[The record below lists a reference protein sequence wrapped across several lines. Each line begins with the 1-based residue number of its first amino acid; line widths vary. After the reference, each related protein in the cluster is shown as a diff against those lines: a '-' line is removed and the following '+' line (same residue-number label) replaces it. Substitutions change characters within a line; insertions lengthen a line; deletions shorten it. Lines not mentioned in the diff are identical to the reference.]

1 MDDSFKEK
9 LTDILKDR
17 ISISEGTR
25 ANYARGED
33 AYEPVLSQAVV
44 FPESNE
50 EVSKILK
57 LCNENKVPV
66 VPFGTGTSL
75 EGHAVGNEKGITISL
90 EKMNKVLSVNAA
102 DFDCRVQANV
112 TRKQLNE
119 YLREDGV
126 FFPIDPGADA
136 ALGGMAA
143 CSASGTMAVKYGT
156 MRTVVTG
163 LTVVLPNGE
172 IIKTGT
178 RAKKSSAGY
187 NLTNLFIG
195 SEGTLGIITEV
206 HLRLS
211 PIPESI
217 MSAVCHFPDLESAV
231 LTAQE
236 VIQYGVPIARIEM
249 LNKDQ
254 MEISIKYSKLDK
266 AEPLPTLFFEFHGS
280 EPSNKESINIVEE
293 LSKNNGGSDFKWAE
307 SLEERNK
314 LWKARH
320 EIYYAVK
327 SQGTNVKIYATDVC
341 VPISKLVECIKF
353 SENEIQQHGLKAPMV
368 GHVGDGNFHVTVI
381 YDPSKEGEYEI
392 IRNFSDKLID
402 KALELEG
409 TITGEHGIGLQKKKY
424 LLREHADN
432 LPVMKAI
439 AIASEEDLATAKI
452 FQKHA
457 DMLLFD
463 SKPPSGASRPGG
475 NALSFEWSLVANQDW
490 RLPWMLAGGIDVAN
504 LSLAVEISGASA
516 IDVSSGVED
525 SKGFKSPVK
534 IKELLYFAA
543 TL

>member
-1 MDDSFKEK
+1 MNEQVQQELKK
-9 LTDILKDR
+9 ILNGR
-17 ISISEGTR
+17 FSLSESTR

-33 AYEPVLSQAVV
+33 SYEPVLSQAVA
-44 FPESNE
+44 FPETNE

-57 LCNENKVPV
+57 LCNEHKVPV

-75 EGHAVGNEKGITISL
+75 EGHVVGNENGITISL
-90 EKMNKVLSVNAA
+90 EKMNKVLSVNGN

-119 YLREDGV
+119 YLREDGI

-143 CSASGTMAVKYGT
+143 TSASGTMAVKYGT
-156 MRTVVTG
+156 MRTVVSG
-163 LTVVLPNGE
+163 LTVVLANGD
-172 IIKTGT
+172 IVKTGT

-254 MEISIKYSKLDK
+254 MEISIKYSKLENV
-266 AEPLPTLFFEFHGS
+266 EPLPTLFFEFHGS
-280 EPSNKESINIVEE
+280 ESSNKESIKIVEE
-293 LSKNNGGSDFKWAE
+293 LSKNNGGNDFKWAE
-307 SLEERNK
+307 SIEDRNK

-327 SQGTNVKIYATDVC
+327 AQGTNVKIYATDVC
-341 VPISKLVECIKF
+341 VPISNLVECIKF
-353 SENEIQQHGLKAPMV
+353 SEKEIQQHGLKAPMV

-381 YDPSKEGEYEI
+381 YDPAKKGEYEI

-409 TITGEHGIGLQKKKY
+409 TITGEHGIGLQKKDY
-424 LLREHADN
+424 LLKEHPDS
-432 LPVMKAI
+432 LPLMKSI
-439 AIASEEDLATAKI
+439 KRSLDVNNIMNPGKVFDL
-452 FQKHA
+452 
-457 DMLLFD
+457 
-463 SKPPSGASRPGG
+463 
-475 NALSFEWSLVANQDW
+475 N
-490 RLPWMLAGGIDVAN
+490 
-504 LSLAVEISGASA
+504 
-516 IDVSSGVED
+516 
-525 SKGFKSPVK
+525 
-534 IKELLYFAA
+534 
-543 TL
+543 